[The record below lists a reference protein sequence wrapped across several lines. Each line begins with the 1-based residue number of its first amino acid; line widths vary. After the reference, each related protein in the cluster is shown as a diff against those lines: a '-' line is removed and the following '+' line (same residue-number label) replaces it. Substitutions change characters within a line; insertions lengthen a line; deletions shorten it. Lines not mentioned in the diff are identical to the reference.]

1 MAFAAIHI
9 PNFPVQA
16 VIRAE
21 PSLRASALAL
31 IDGTP
36 PVWKVVAVNERARHT
51 GVGLGIAR
59 AAAEQ
64 FESVKIH
71 PRSQTQEK
79 SAHAALLDLAWSI
92 SPRVED
98 TASDTIII
106 DLFGLSSLFGS
117 NENIANLLAQ
127 HIAAFGLA
135 ANIAISENLETAIH
149 AARGFLG
156 VTLIAAGEESQRL
169 GPLPIN
175 VLGASSEI
183 LETLDLWGVR
193 TCEALAAL
201 PVLQLP
207 ERLGQEGIHLHQWAQ
222 GAGIRAMVL
231 AEPVTTFEEELE
243 LDDSVEELEP
253 LSFLLG
259 RLLDQLCLR
268 LAARSLAIGAVHL
281 RLALDST
288 GRKDVQ
294 IRNGAS
300 RRKKK
305 SSLYQKTFTLPV
317 PMRDSKMLLNLLRL
331 QLQGDPPSA
340 PILKIFMVAEAA
352 KPRAVQTG
360 LFVPPTP
367 DVAKLELTIAR
378 LANLVGESN
387 VGSPQLLDT
396 HRPGEFRMTH
406 YVPPREVNK
415 KPHHNGKSS
424 ISSRRP
430 QNGTATP
437 GCVLTS
443 SEPSICNNTFASSIA
458 FRMFRPPLP
467 ANVRLHEARPR
478 KVSFRGAR
486 GEVLAAS
493 GPWRTSGDWWRED
506 AWHQDEWDLEIRF
519 HIPSDRAGKT
529 PASCPQHGL
538 YRFYFDSISQSW
550 FVRGIYD

>member
-1 MAFAAIHI
+1 MGFAAIHI
-9 PNFPVQA
+9 PNFLVQA

-21 PSLRASALAL
+21 PALRTSALAL

-36 PVWKVVAVNERARHT
+36 PVWRVVAVNELARHA
-51 GVGLGIAR
+51 GVELGIAR

-64 FESVKIH
+64 FESVKIR
-71 PRSQTQEK
+71 PRSRTKEK

-92 SPRVED
+92 SPRIED
-98 TASDTIII
+98 TASDTLVM
-106 DLFGLSSLFGS
+106 DLSGLSSLFGS
-117 NENIANLLAQ
+117 DKNIANLLVH
-127 HIAAFGLA
+127 HIAVSGLT

-149 AARGFLG
+149 AARGFPG
-156 VTLIAAGEESQRL
+156 ITLIAVGEESQGL
-169 GPLPIN
+169 GPLPIS
-175 VLGASSEI
+175 VLDVSAET
-183 LETLDLWGVR
+183 LETLNLWGVR
-193 TCEALAAL
+193 TCQTLASL
-201 PVLQLP
+201 PVLQLS
-207 ERLGQEGIHLHQWAQ
+207 ERLGQEGVCLHEWAQ
-222 GAGIRAMVL
+222 GAGVRAMVL
-231 AEPVTTFEEELE
+231 TEPATTFEEELDLE
-243 LDDSVEELEP
+243 DSVEELEP

-281 RLALDST
+281 RFTLDPT

-294 IRNGAS
+294 VRNDDS

-305 SSLYQKTFTLPV
+305 SSLYRKTLTLPV
-317 PMRDSKMLLNLLRL
+317 PMRDSKTLLNLLRL
-331 QLQGDPPSA
+331 QLQGDPPPA
-340 PILKIFMVAEAA
+340 PILKIVMVAEAA

-360 LFVPPTP
+360 LFVPPAP

-387 VGSPQLLDT
+387 VGSPQLLDA

-406 YVPPREVNK
+406 YVPPREEDK
-415 KPHHNGKSS
+415 KSRRNGKSS
-424 ISSRRP
+424 VLPHRSQDRR
-430 QNGTATP
+430 ATL
-437 GCVLTS
+437 GDVLTLSES
-443 SEPSICNNTFASSIA
+443 STCNNTLASSIA

-467 ANVRLHEARPR
+467 ASVYLHEARPK
-478 KVSFRGAR
+478 KVSFRGMR

-519 HIPSDRAGKT
+519 HVPSDRTPKKT
-529 PASCPQHGL
+529 ASCPQHGL